1 MTNSIDFML
10 LTNDLLFLL
19 PMQVNKDTILL
30 GMVHSNEAS
39 LFSLK
44 QSIFDYLERQKK
56 LNSSVLQSL
65 KQFMVQ
71 LRLKAKI
78 VLKRMR

>member
-30 GMVHSNEAS
+30 GMVHSNEVS

-56 LNSSVLQSL
+56 LNSSILQSL